1 MVTGGRRA
9 AQRTGPLAGP
19 VDLPG
24 LEVPPP
30 GVLPVPGNRWDLAL
44 AAAPGDA
51 RDPGRDPASDRD
63 PAHDPADAY
72 DSAPARSGTHSG
84 THADAPTV
92 APARGGPPS
101 VTVVVTHFEQPRE
114 LTPTPPP

>member
-1 MVTGGRRA
+1 MTGGRRA

-24 LEVPPP
+24 LEVAPP

-51 RDPGRDPASDRD
+51 RALDRDPASD
-63 PAHDPADAY
+63 PATATAHPDPADPRHAATPPTPTTPLPPGPAPTPAPTPTL
-72 DSAPARSGTHSG
+72 APA
-84 THADAPTV
+84 
-92 APARGGPPS
+92 
-101 VTVVVTHFEQPRE
+101 
-114 LTPTPPP
+114 TPPAAARRR